1 MICGE
6 SKLVEH
12 VLAASSP
19 RKRQRRVCFDIFA
32 QEGVLLSGTETL
44 EQSLWDHLLF
54 LWLTGS

>member
-44 EQSLWDHLLF
+44 EQSL
-54 LWLTGS
+54 